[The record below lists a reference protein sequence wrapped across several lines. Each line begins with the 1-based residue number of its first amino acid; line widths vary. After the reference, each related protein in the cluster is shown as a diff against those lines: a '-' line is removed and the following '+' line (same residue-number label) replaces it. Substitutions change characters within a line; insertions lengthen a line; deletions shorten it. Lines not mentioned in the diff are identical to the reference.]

1 MLDSQEAFT
10 GVTTKGSDLETGAMS
25 QTSHWLLTCHDRI
38 GVDVTAT
45 YLPQCAPNRRLGG
58 TFHLSL
64 YWVLSRRLHFVTHFS
79 FSHFT
84 WGRQPHKS

>member
-10 GVTTKGSDLETGAMS
+10 GVTIKGSDLETGAMS

-45 YLPQCAPNRRLGG
+45 YLPQCAPNRRLGVD
-58 TFHLSL
+58 FSL
-64 YWVLSRRLHFVTHFS
+64 VTLLGIVS
-79 FSHFT
+79 
-84 WGRQPHKS
+84 